1 MKNVADK
8 KLNIKSKIAVRW
20 TTNPANLGY
29 KGRSTDWKNGRP
41 EIVGMRQAI
50 NYRYELEKQIGQ
62 GTYKAIQYSWNG
74 KEITAGDIMDIVND
88 SDYKKYNQ

>member
-29 KGRSTDWKNGRP
+29 EGRATDWKNGHP
-41 EIVGMRQAI
+41 EIMGMRQAI
-50 NYRYELEKQIGQ
+50 NFPYELSKQIGQ
-62 GTYKAIQYSWNG
+62 GTYKAISYSWNG
-74 KEITAGDIMDIVND
+74 KEISATDIGEIVND
-88 SDYKKYNQ
+88 SDYKKYNK